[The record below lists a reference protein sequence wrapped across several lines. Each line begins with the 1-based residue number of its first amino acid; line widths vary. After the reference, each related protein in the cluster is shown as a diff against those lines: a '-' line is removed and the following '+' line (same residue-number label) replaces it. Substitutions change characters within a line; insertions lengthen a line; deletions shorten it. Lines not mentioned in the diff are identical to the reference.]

1 MANKPKLT
9 SVKRAFLDGLGSSLN
24 LFAAVFDFTDQK
36 KTWDAI
42 YGWEPIHPAQAR
54 RVVALAFMNIVAS
67 WEEFVQA
74 TFIRYMAG
82 ATSPGGFRPTLRI
95 GPCASMKHAGQL
107 LTRKMD
113 FNFESD
119 FISWSSWNEVINRA
133 KLFFD
138 NGRPFSV
145 ITNKNRERL
154 QNAVVIR
161 NRVAHFSDK
170 SRAEFTKVAKQ
181 HRGKNSEERLEQGYD
196 VGKLL
201 LEKPRLFVDSDR
213 TSYFEAYVDLF
224 LDLADIVAP

>member
-1 MANKPKLT
+1 MASKPKLT
-9 SVKRAFLDGLGSSLN
+9 SVKRAFHEGLVSSLN
-24 LFAAVFDFTDQK
+24 LFAAVFDFTDRK

-74 TFIRYMAG
+74 TFIRYMVG
-82 ATSPGGFRPTLRI
+82 ATSPSGFRPALRV
-95 GPCASMKHAGQL
+95 GPCASLKHAGQL
-107 LTRKMD
+107 LTKRMD

-119 FISWSSWNEVINRA
+119 FISWSSWSEVNNRA

-138 NGRPFSV
+138 DGRPFSA
-145 ITNKNRERL
+145 ITNKDRERL

-170 SRAEFTKVAKQ
+170 SRAEFIKVAKQ
-181 HRGKNSEERLEQGYD
+181 HRGQHSGAKLERGYD

-201 LEKPRLFVDSDR
+201 LEEPRLFVGSNR
-213 TSYFEAYVDLF
+213 KSYFEAYVDLF
-224 LDLADIVAP
+224 LGLADIVSP